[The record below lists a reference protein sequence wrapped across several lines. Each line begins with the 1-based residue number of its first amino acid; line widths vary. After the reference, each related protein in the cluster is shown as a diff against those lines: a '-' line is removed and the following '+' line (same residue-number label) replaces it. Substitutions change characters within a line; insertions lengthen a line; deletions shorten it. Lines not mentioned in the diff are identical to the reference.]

1 VSAVSAAGS
10 RSRLTAALAPLDRP
24 LTSYYLIIGSSVLLL
39 AIGLVMVLSTSSA
52 IQLDNGQAPYAG
64 FEKQLVG
71 AVAGLVLMWL
81 LSKAPVRLFR
91 AAAYPLLLAS
101 IASLVLVLAFGT
113 SVNGAER
120 WIVVAGLQVQ
130 PSEFA
135 KFAFLVW
142 GADLLARKEKLRQL
156 NDWRTLLI
164 PLLPGVAVIAMLVML
179 GDDLGTTFLLL
190 IILLALL
197 WVVGTPARMFV
208 GILGLVLFA
217 LLLLVVV
224 GHYGGG
230 RISGFL
236 HPNAGGPVG
245 PNMQRI
251 QGTWAIS
258 SGGLFGVG
266 LGNGTGKW
274 GWVPEANT
282 DYIFAILGQEL
293 GLAGTFCVLMLYG
306 ALAWAGLRVAR
317 RVADPFMRFA
327 AAGVVALIVGQAL
340 VNISE
345 VVGLL
350 PITGVPLPLISEGL
364 SSLIATLA
372 AVGMLLSFAK
382 CEPGAREALAAVD
395 RRFRLRLPAALH
407 RPEPDPASG
416 QRPRSRRGDGHIPPG
431 PAPLRTRAPSR
442 LADPGRQSGSRPAA
456 AGSAGRA
463 GPAKT
468 AGPPGSPGPVRYISP
483 RPGGAGSRPRRPRPP
498 GSE

>member
-1 VSAVSAAGS
+1 VTAAGS
-10 RSRLTAALAPLDRP
+10 RSRLRAALAPLDRP
-24 LTSYYLIIGSSVLLL
+24 LTSYYLIIGSTALLL

-52 IQLDNGQAPYAG
+52 MQLDARQSPYAG
-64 FEKQLVG
+64 FDKQLAG
-71 AVAGLVLMWL
+71 AAVGLVLMWL
-81 LSKAPVRLFR
+81 LAKAPVRLFR
-91 AAAYPLLLAS
+91 AVAYPLLLAS
-101 IASLVLVLAFGT
+101 IASLALVLAFGT

-120 WIVVAGLQVQ
+120 WITIAGLQVQ

-135 KFAFLVW
+135 KFAFLIW
-142 GADLLARKEKLRQL
+142 GADLLARKEKLGQL

-208 GILGLVLFA
+208 SILGLILFA

-258 SGGLFGVG
+258 SGGLFGEG

-293 GLAGTFCVLMLYG
+293 GLAGTCCVLALYG
-306 ALAWAGLRVAR
+306 GLAWAGLRVAR
-317 RVADPFMRFA
+317 RVTDPFMRFA
-327 AAGVVALIVGQAL
+327 AAGAVAWIVGQAL

-382 CEPGAREALAAVD
+382 CEPGAREALDAVD
-395 RRFRLRLPAALH
+395 RRFRLRLPSALH
-407 RPEPDPASG
+407 RPEPEPPG
-416 QRPRSRRGDGHIPPG
+416 GERPRSRRAGGHVPPG
-431 PAPLRTRAPSR
+431 PGPLRQRASSS

-456 AGSAGRA
+456 AGSAGRT
-463 GPAKT
+463 GQAKT
-468 AGPPGSPGPVRYISP
+468 AGPPGSPGSVRYISP
-483 RPGGAGSRPRRPRPP
+483 RPGGTGSRPRRPRPP

>member
-1 VSAVSAAGS
+1 
-10 RSRLTAALAPLDRP
+10 
-24 LTSYYLIIGSSVLLL
+24 
-39 AIGLVMVLSTSSA
+39 M
-52 IQLDNGQAPYAG
+52 
-64 FEKQLVG
+64 
-71 AVAGLVLMWL
+71 
-81 LSKAPVRLFR
+81 
-91 AAAYPLLLAS
+91 
-101 IASLVLVLAFGT
+101 
-113 SVNGAER
+113 
-120 WIVVAGLQVQ
+120 
-130 PSEFA
+130 
-135 KFAFLVW
+135 
-142 GADLLARKEKLRQL
+142 
-156 NDWRTLLI
+156 
-164 PLLPGVAVIAMLVML
+164 
-179 GDDLGTTFLLL
+179 
-190 IILLALL
+190 
-197 WVVGTPARMFV
+197 
-208 GILGLVLFA
+208 
-217 LLLLVVV
+217 
-224 GHYGGG
+224 
-230 RISGFL
+230 
-236 HPNAGGPVG
+236 
-245 PNMQRI
+245 
-251 QGTWAIS
+251 
-258 SGGLFGVG
+258 G

-327 AAGVVALIVGQAL
+327 AAGAVAWIVGQAL
-340 VNISE
+340 LNISE

-416 QRPRSRRGDGHIPPG
+416 ERPRSRRGGGHVPAGPG
-431 PAPLRTRAPSR
+431 PLRKRAPSR
-442 LADPGRQSGSRPAA
+442 LADPGRQSASRPAAAASRPSASGSRPAGSGSRQTGSGSRQAAAGTGSRPAA

-463 GPAKT
+463 GPANT

-483 RPGGAGSRPRRPRPP
+483 RPGGPGSRPRRPRPP